1 MSTQQVMVTLRQA
14 QTYIHQP
21 TGLRFDHGEPKI
33 VSAEVAEHLFNHATR
48 SVKMKSGGQVTRTDI
63 RLFEFAPVDSDEDED
78 VADAE
83 EDEGTIP
90 AETLDTV
97 LAGAAPVKADTV
109 TQTPAAKG
117 AAPDGDGQA
126 RSRARGAKGGQANT

>member
-21 TGLRFDHGEPKI
+21 TGLRFDHGEAKI

-63 RLFEFAPVDSDEDED
+63 RLFEFAPVDSDED

-83 EDEGTIP
+83 EAENDDP
-90 AETLDTV
+90 AETLATV
-97 LAGAAPVKADTV
+97 LAGAAPVKADAV

-117 AAPDGDGQA
+117 AAPGGDGQA